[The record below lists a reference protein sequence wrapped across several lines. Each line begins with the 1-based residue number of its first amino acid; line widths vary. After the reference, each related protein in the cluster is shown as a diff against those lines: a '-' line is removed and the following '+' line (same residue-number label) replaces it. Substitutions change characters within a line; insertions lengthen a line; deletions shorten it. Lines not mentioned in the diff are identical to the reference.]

1 MNSFFSSF
9 FDKLYSSSLTIN
21 VIGDV
26 LVDEYHQVEVD
37 RISPEFPIPI
47 HCSSTEEPSKILCG
61 GAANV
66 AAQFNNFNIK
76 VNLISLLNPKTE
88 QICLKNNIETKYSI
102 VSDKI
107 KNPIKKRFYK
117 DFHPLTRW
125 DIEQYNFG
133 LNDIGTYL
141 EKLKIPE
148 ADINIFSDYD
158 KGLFSTDWHK
168 KYLKQTKSLVDPKKK
183 LNIWEGCYLFKPNA
197 IEARRFVNKENVE
210 DQLKWLQALLGCE
223 NVVITNAGEGVNAI
237 DDDEKI
243 HRIFS
248 GNKKIKPE
256 SCIGAGD
263 AFISFLAMA
272 IGLDICLPECLSIA
286 FEAGT
291 KYVANRYNK
300 PLNPSDFFVDTKL
313 ITNPLVL
320 KNRDFDLVWTNGCF
334 DFGLTSAHVDC
345 LKFAKSQGSKLVVG
359 LNSDASINR
368 LKGSGRPVLPLRDR
382 MKILSSL
389 ECVDFVISFEEDTP
403 IETIK
408 KIVPDI
414 IVKGGDYKKENVVGN
429 NISNVIIF
437 DYVDSI
443 STTEKIM
450 RFNEISNRQFD

>member
-1 MNSFFSSF
+1 
-9 FDKLYSSSLTIN
+9 
-21 VIGDV
+21 
-26 LVDEYHQVEVD
+26 
-37 RISPEFPIPI
+37 
-47 HCSSTEEPSKILCG
+47 
-61 GAANV
+61 
-66 AAQFNNFNIK
+66 
-76 VNLISLLNPKTE
+76 
-88 QICLKNNIETKYSI
+88 
-102 VSDKI
+102 
-107 KNPIKKRFYK
+107 
-117 DFHPLTRW
+117 
-125 DIEQYNFG
+125 
-133 LNDIGTYL
+133 
-141 EKLKIPE
+141 
-148 ADINIFSDYD
+148 
-158 KGLFSTDWHK
+158 
-168 KYLKQTKSLVDPKKK
+168 
-183 LNIWEGCYLFKPNA
+183 
-197 IEARRFVNKENVE
+197 
-210 DQLKWLQALLGCE
+210 
-223 NVVITNAGEGVNAI
+223 
-237 DDDEKI
+237 
-243 HRIFS
+243 
-248 GNKKIKPE
+248 
-256 SCIGAGD
+256 
-263 AFISFLAMA
+263 MA

-359 LNSDASINR
+359 LNSDASVNR
-368 LKGSGRPVLPLRDR
+368 LKGSGRPMLPLRDR
-382 MKILSSL
+382 IKILSSL

-403 IETIK
+403 IGTIK